1 MSAAGTLQP
10 ESILKELAG
19 LWVSLAKEKD
29 GDGEQTGTGV
39 LRAISMT
46 LIAAV
51 DENEDPSEVGETV
64 AMLMREHP
72 SRAITLRLIAEAGHV
87 LSSRVYAQCWM
98 PFGQRRQICCE
109 QIEITASDAA
119 LEDLPSVVL
128 PLTVPDLPVI
138 LWCRGA
144 RLLNLPHLIELAA
157 VATKVILH
165 GDDAESPRAAMDR
178 IQAIGLSGRLVA
190 DLAWTRITR
199 WRELIS
205 RVLENLALFSQLS
218 GDVEVI
224 VYHGGPRPRIGTH
237 YLAAWLVNSLE
248 QCGASVKC
256 SIKKDADGSGLGGV
270 QAVSICAGKSV
281 DLFLQAQG
289 GGVEIIA
296 NGQVSHSTFPV
307 PTDYSLLQEE
317 LSVPARDAVFEA
329 ALGRTARMI

>member
-1 MSAAGTLQP
+1 MSTATVQP
-10 ESILKELAG
+10 ESILKELAT

-29 GDGEQTGTGV
+29 GAGEQTGTGV

-51 DENEDPSEVGETV
+51 EESEDPAEVGETV

-72 SRAITLRLIAEAGHV
+72 SRAITLRLIMDPGRV

-119 LEDLPSVVL
+119 LDDLPSVVL

-138 LWCRGA
+138 LWCRSS
-144 RLLNLPHLIELAA
+144 RLFSLPQFAKLAA
-157 VATKVILH
+157 LATKIIIDGQGV
-165 GDDAESPRAAMDR
+165 ESPHE
-178 IQAIGLSGRLVA
+178 AIGRIRACLGSGRLAA
-190 DLAWTRITR
+190 DLAWTRLTR
-199 WRELIS
+199 WRELVS
-205 RVLENLALFSQLS
+205 RVLENMALFAQLRRE
-218 GDVEVI
+218 VEVLI
-224 VYHGGPRPRIGTH
+224 YHGGPQPSLGTH
-237 YLAAWLVNSLE
+237 YMGAWLANSLE
-248 QCGASVKC
+248 QCGATVRL
-256 SIKKDADGSGLGGV
+256 SIKKDADGSGLGGI
-270 QAVSICAGKSV
+270 QSISIRAGDAV

-296 NGQVSHSTFPV
+296 NGQASRSTFPA

-317 LSVPARDAVFEA
+317 LSVPGRDAVFEA
-329 ALGRTARMI
+329 ALARTARMI

>member
-1 MSAAGTLQP
+1 MSAAGTVQP

-29 GDGEQTGTGV
+29 AEGEQTGTGV

-51 DENEDPSEVGETV
+51 DEKEDPAEVGETV
-64 AMLMREHP
+64 ALLMREHP

-144 RLLNLPHLIELAA
+144 RLFNLPHFTALAA
-157 VATKVILH
+157 VATKIIIH
-165 GDDAESPRAAMDR
+165 GGDAESPKAAIER
-178 IQAIGLSGRLVA
+178 IQAIVSSGRLVA

-199 WRELIS
+199 WREVIS
-205 RVLENLALFSQLS
+205 RVLENLALFSELS
-218 GDVEVI
+218 GSVDVT
-224 VYHGGPRPRIGTH
+224 VYHGGPRAGLGTH

-248 QCGASVKC
+248 RCGASVRL
-256 SIKKDADGSGLGGV
+256 SVKKDADGSGLGGV
-270 QAVSICAGKSV
+270 QSVSICAGKAV

-317 LSVPARDAVFEA
+317 LSVPGRDAVFEA
-329 ALGRTARMI
+329 ALARVARMI

>member
-1 MSAAGTLQP
+1 MSAAGTVQP

-19 LWVSLAKEKD
+19 LWVSLAKEKE
-29 GDGEQTGTGV
+29 GEQAGTGV

-51 DENEDPSEVGETV
+51 DEEEDPAEVGETV

-72 SRAITLRLIAEAGHV
+72 SRAITLRMVAEAGHV

-119 LEDLPSVVL
+119 LEDLSSVVL
-128 PLTVPDLPVI
+128 PLAVPDLPVI
-138 LWCRGA
+138 LWCRGT
-144 RLLNLPHLIELAA
+144 RLFNLPHFIELAA

-165 GDDAESPRAAMDR
+165 GDDAESPRAALDR
-178 IQAIGLSGRLVA
+178 IHAITMSGRLVA
-190 DLAWTRITR
+190 DLAWTQITR

-205 RVLENLALFSQLS
+205 RVLENLALFSQLN
-218 GDVEVI
+218 GEVQVI

-237 YLAAWLVNSLE
+237 YLAAWLANSLE
-248 QCGASVKC
+248 SCGATVKLT
-256 SIKKDADGSGLGGV
+256 IKKDADGSGLGGV
-270 QAVSICAGKSV
+270 QAVSICAGKAV

-296 NGQVSHSTFPV
+296 NGQVSHSTFPA

-317 LSVPARDAVFEA
+317 LSVPARDPIFEA
-329 ALGRTARMI
+329 ALARTARII